1 MELRI
6 LELRANN
13 ESNGENNKNFEA
25 DWKKK
30 KKKLDHDNINWRL
43 EANIGGK
50 KKKESSTIKLKNYKS
65 VNFKTLGSLDFYK

>member
-1 MELRI
+1 MKVMEKIIRTLKQI
-6 LELRANN
+6 
-13 ESNGENNKNFEA
+13 G
-25 DWKKK
+25 KKK